1 MRNYTESGSNR
12 SGCWQEAPESIGP
25 VCPSPVPLAPRV
37 RLNAATGGA
46 GPLPLINT
54 VLSDPINVVSVP
66 IDTTGM
72 VSPGVLLTFTGTI
85 CLPVGALV
93 TLNFQINRS
102 TNDGAAKVGPTYTF
116 ATLVNVLE
124 AEAFSFQFFD
134 SPVNPEHYTY
144 AVELSTNSVI
154 EVTPGL
160 TIQNATLS
168 ALAVDNG

>member
-1 MRNYTESGSNR
+1 MKVVNNSSNCRWDDRESENVER
-12 SGCWQEAPESIGP
+12 DRAPQ
-25 VCPSPVPLAPRV
+25 V

-46 GPLPLINT
+46 GPLPILT
-54 VLSDPINVVSVP
+54 TLLADPINIVSVP
-66 IDTTGM
+66 IDTRGM
-72 VSPGVLLTFTGTI
+72 ERPGVLLTFTGI
-85 CLPVGALV
+85 ISLPVGVLV

-102 TNDGAAKVGPTYTF
+102 TNDGAAKVGSTYTF
-116 ATLVNVLE
+116 ATLVTALE

-134 SPVNPEHYTY
+134 SPVEPDTYTY
-144 AVELSTNSVI
+144 AVELSTNTII